1 MAQTF
6 KDTVDVAD
14 GNGPATITLNGNR
27 GALYAGGGGKAGSV
41 RLKDQAGT
49 ERVSVDAGGL
59 ISIRSETA
67 GEVLTIDAGHGT
79 LIYRDGAGNEIL
91 RFVSSRGT
99 LDLGGPNQAGH
110 LAVRDAAGKA
120 AVTLDGES
128 ATLTAGADGQGGAL
142 KVLDADGG
150 LMFHVTAS
158 FAHLRGGL
166 VLGASNATG
175 ELAIMAPNGKP
186 TIHASG
192 LTAKMQLGNVGNP
205 GDFALLDNEA
215 KPVLEANGLT
225 ATLSVGGTG
234 KAGHIALRDSAGA
247 EVGRLSA
254 APSGLFLGKAGSPGE
269 IVILNNAG
277 QSSFS
282 VDGGNGIVAV
292 GLGNNRVVLDG
303 SAGDIKL
310 AGADCA
316 EAFAP
321 VAGASVE
328 PGTVMMLADRGRLDV
343 AREPYDRRVAG
354 VVSGAGGVR
363 PGIVLNRREP
373 DDPAALPVALNGRV
387 FCKVDATVTPIRIGD
402 MLTTSPTPGHAMK
415 AADPAR
421 AAGAVLGKAMG
432 DLDAGTGLIPVLV
445 SLM

>member
-1 MAQTF
+1 
-6 KDTVDVAD
+6 
-14 GNGPATITLNGNR
+14 
-27 GALYAGGGGKAGSV
+27 
-41 RLKDQAGT
+41 
-49 ERVSVDAGGL
+49 
-59 ISIRSETA
+59 
-67 GEVLTIDAGHGT
+67 
-79 LIYRDGAGNEIL
+79 
-91 RFVSSRGT
+91 
-99 LDLGGPNQAGH
+99 
-110 LAVRDAAGKA
+110 
-120 AVTLDGES
+120 
-128 ATLTAGADGQGGAL
+128 
-142 KVLDADGG
+142 
-150 LMFHVTAS
+150 MFHVTAS

-186 TIHASG
+186 AIHASG

-225 ATLSVGGTG
+225 ATLSIGGTG
-234 KAGHIALRDSAGA
+234 KAGHLALRDSAGA

-254 APSGLFLGKAGSPGE
+254 APAGLFLGKAGSPGE

-316 EAFAP
+316 EAFVPA
-321 VAGASVE
+321 AGASVE
-328 PGTVMMLADRGRLDV
+328 PGTVMMLADRGTLDV

-354 VVSGAGGVR
+354 VVSGAGGLR
-363 PGIVLNRREP
+363 PGIVLNRHEP
-373 DDPAALPVALNGRV
+373 DDEVALPVALNGRV
-387 FCKVDATVTPIRIGD
+387 FCKVDATCAPIRIGD

-415 AADPAR
+415 ATDPAR